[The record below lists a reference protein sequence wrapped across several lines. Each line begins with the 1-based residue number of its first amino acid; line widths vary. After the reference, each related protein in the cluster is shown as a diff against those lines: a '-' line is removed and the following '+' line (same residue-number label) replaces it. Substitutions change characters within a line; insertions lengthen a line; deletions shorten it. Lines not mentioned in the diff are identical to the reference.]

1 MQENFEML
9 WRRARALENEG
20 QVAAA
25 KEIYDSLI
33 REDPDRLY
41 VLIRL
46 SAIEQGAGN
55 YRGARDHA
63 LRCADIVRTSR
74 WKDMPAVTRLLLA
87 FDERELVRDLVR
99 GTDWSHPD
107 IVRDAPVCHHGM

>member
-46 SAIEQGAGN
+46 SAI
-55 YRGARDHA
+55 
-63 LRCADIVRTSR
+63 
-74 WKDMPAVTRLLLA
+74 
-87 FDERELVRDLVR
+87 
-99 GTDWSHPD
+99 
-107 IVRDAPVCHHGM
+107 